1 MKMQGESTGKTGVA
15 IIGCGY
21 VFDHYMTTAWAHPEI
36 DVRGVYDIDLARSAK
51 VSDYYGFSVYPDLQA
66 ILDDPTV
73 TLVLNLTSIEAH
85 FELTRALLE
94 GGKHVYSE
102 KPLTTDLEEAR
113 TLFRIAEERGL
124 VLSSAPCNFLSDSV
138 QTMWKAVRDGAIGK
152 PLLIYAEFDDNPIY
166 LMKPETWRSRTGAP
180 WPYIHEYEMGCTF
193 EHVGYHLV
201 WMLAMFGP
209 VRSVTAFSKV
219 VVPHKTDQPMHPADT
234 PDFSVATLDFVSG
247 VTARVTCSIAAPADH
262 RMRVIGD
269 EGELSTDTYR
279 HYQSPVFLE
288 RFSQLSLNAR
298 KARSLRLQPLFGGRT
313 GAALRA
319 PLEVVRDDAR
329 QCRGQDLILQEAGRR
344 RQAPRGGRAGQDA
357 RRRRDRAR
365 AADGRAVP
373 DPARFHPPRHRADAG
388 DPGRGD
394 DGRRGRANHQLHAV
408 RADGLDQGRSAQL
421 SRQLFARLPRQA
433 DGWLHRAVA
442 PALRSRR
449 CSGLPPLH
457 LLTAGRRVRTC

>member
-1 MKMQGESTGKTGVA
+1 MQMQGESTGKTGVA

-51 VSDYYGFSVYPDLQA
+51 VSDYYGFAVYPDLQA
-66 ILDDPTV
+66 ILDDPAV

-152 PLLIYAEFDDNPIY
+152 PLLVYAEFDDNPIY

-180 WPYIHEYEMGCTF
+180 WPYIHEYEQGCTF

-219 VVPHKTDQPMHPADT
+219 VVPHKTDQPMHPATT

-262 RMRVIGD
+262 RMRVFGD

-298 KARSLRLQPLFGGRT
+298 KARSLRLQPLFGRGFGVGGRVLPFVRHWKSFAT
-313 GAALRA
+313 MRANAAGKTSFLKKLVAGAKRREVGAQDKMLGVAETARALRMGE
-319 PLEVVRDDAR
+319 PCPIPPDF
-329 QCRGQDLILQEAGRR
+329 ILHVTELTLAIQGAGTM
-344 RQAPRGGRAGQDA
+344 GG
-357 RRRRDRAR
+357 
-365 AADGRAVP
+365 AVALSTSFTP
-373 DPARFHPPRHRADAG
+373 FEPMASTRADPRNYR
-388 DPGRGD
+388 DSYSPGFLAKRM
-394 DGRRGRANHQLHAV
+394 DGMIERLHQH
-408 RADGLDQGRSAQL
+408 
-421 SRQLFARLPRQA
+421 
-433 DGWLHRAVA
+433 
-442 PALRSRR
+442 
-449 CSGLPPLH
+449 
-457 LLTAGRRVRTC
+457 